1 MNKDQKNKIKISLS
15 RDSIYLGINNFSE
28 EGVQV
33 NWSDALNL
41 YHIFEKE
48 FGIKKNTIKKIDVL
62 IHDSCFI
69 LIPDEFQDE
78 LYQIS
83 MMEIALGEELMKN
96 KEIHT
101 NHCKN
106 IEATLNFGILSNW
119 KDLISLEFPL
129 AEIKYKHPLAEYLK
143 ELGKEDCF
151 QIKFHANFMYILLQL
166 GGKLEIANYFEFSSS
181 LELAYYL
188 HAIREEYGI
197 ETNSAI
203 FEYEGIEN
211 LSSEMQ
217 KELKELNIYLNSP
230 IHE

>member
-78 LYQIS
+78 LY
-83 MMEIALGEELMKN
+83 
-96 KEIHT
+96 
-101 NHCKN
+101 
-106 IEATLNFGILSNW
+106 
-119 KDLISLEFPL
+119 
-129 AEIKYKHPLAEYLK
+129 
-143 ELGKEDCF
+143 
-151 QIKFHANFMYILLQL
+151 
-166 GGKLEIANYFEFSSS
+166 
-181 LELAYYL
+181 
-188 HAIREEYGI
+188 
-197 ETNSAI
+197 
-203 FEYEGIEN
+203 
-211 LSSEMQ
+211 
-217 KELKELNIYLNSP
+217 
-230 IHE
+230 